1 MAMQQLIKKK
11 PNVTVK
17 GLWGNEIKLLSTD
30 SQEPNQINDKRGA
43 IPSYRY
49 YSVTKTVLD

>member
-49 YSVTKTVLD
+49 YSETKTVLD